1 VIRLPVLV
9 LVCALVNG
17 ASVTAAVPP
26 VPSFAHVI
34 VVVFEN
40 KEYENVIGNPY
51 APNFNR
57 LAAGGAVL
65 TNYDGVSHP
74 SLPNYLALVSGST
87 HGIHSDCTTCTVS
100 GPSLADT
107 LRTKGRTWKTY
118 LEGLPRPGYAGASF
132 ERYAK
137 KHDPFLYFRKVL
149 RSPAERKL
157 VVPLTQLPVDVGKNT
172 LPSFA
177 LVVPDLC
184 HSMHDCSV
192 STGDAWLHSVIE
204 PLLNAPA
211 LARSVVFVVF
221 DEGYTNVGGGGHVPA
236 LALGPVVRPRSQYA
250 RSTNHYGLLAT
261 IETAWSLP
269 RLGHSR
275 TAAPITGI
283 WR

>member
-1 VIRLPVLV
+1 V
-9 LVCALVNG
+9 
-17 ASVTAAVPP
+17 
-26 VPSFAHVI
+26 

-40 KEYENVIGNPY
+40 KEYGNVIGNPY

-57 LAAGGAVL
+57 LAAAGALL
-65 TNYDGVSHP
+65 TNYEGVSHP

-87 HGIHSDCTTCTVS
+87 HGIHSDCTTCTVR
-100 GPSLADT
+100 GLSLADT

-118 LEGLPRPGYAGASF
+118 VEGLPRPGYAGASF
-132 ERYAK
+132 KRYAK
-137 KHDPFLYFRKVL
+137 KHDPFLYFRNVL
-149 RSPAERKL
+149 RSPAMRKL
-157 VVPLTQLPVDVGKNT
+157 VVPLTQLPADVVNNT

-184 HSMHDCSV
+184 HSTHDCSV

-204 PLLNAPA
+204 PLLKAPA

-236 LALGPVVRPRSQYA
+236 LALGPAVRPGTRYA
-250 RSTNHYGLLAT
+250 RNTNHYGLLAT
-261 IETAWSLP
+261 IEAAWALP
-269 RLGHSR
+269 RLGRSR
-275 TAAPITGI
+275 TATPITGI

>member
-1 VIRLPVLV
+1 MIRLA
-9 LVCALVNG
+9 ALATFVSLG
-17 ASVTAAVPP
+17 FAAQTATQSVPP
-26 VPSFAHVI
+26 FAHVV

-57 LAAGGAVL
+57 LAAGGALL

-87 HGIHSDCTTCTVS
+87 HGIHSDCTTCTVR

-107 LRTKGRTWKTY
+107 VRRKGRTWKTY
-118 LEGLPRPGYAGASF
+118 VEGLPRPGYSGASSGL
-132 ERYAK
+132 YAK
-137 KHDPFLYFRKVL
+137 KHDPFLYFRNVL
-149 RSPAERKL
+149 RNPAQRKL
-157 VVPLTQLPVDVGKNT
+157 VVPLTQLPTDVSNNA

-177 LVVPDLC
+177 LVVPNMC
-184 HSMHDCSV
+184 NSMHDCSV
-192 STGDAWLHSVIE
+192 STGDAWLHNVIE
-204 PLLNAPA
+204 PLLKAPA

-221 DEGYTNVGGGGHVPA
+221 DEGSTNVGGGGHVPA
-236 LALGPVVRPRSQYA
+236 FALGPAVRPGAQYT

-261 IETAWSLP
+261 IERAWSLP

-275 TAAPITGI
+275 TAAPISGI